1 MSVANYVRIVIL
13 TESDSALKK
22 TDNEKNNFESKGDS
36 KMTREEI
43 MQIIED
49 ENIQFFRLQF
59 VDIFGFMKNVALP
72 KSQIEKA
79 LDGDIMFDG
88 SSIDGFVR
96 INESDMYLKP
106 DYSTFT
112 VLPWRNKEGVA
123 AARIICDVHKSD
135 HTPFE
140 GCPRVNLKR
149 ILAEAKEMGYT
160 MNVGTE
166 AEFFLF
172 ERDADGAPTTVTHDV
187 AGYFS
192 LDPDDMA
199 NDCRREI
206 IETLEQMGFEIEASH
221 HEVAEGQHE
230 INFKYADALGA
241 ADNTVTFK
249 WVVKSV
255 AAKYGLHATFMPK
268 PIFGINGSGMHT
280 NQSLFNLDGTNAF
293 FDESAPLQ
301 LSKTA
306 YSYIAGVLKNARA
319 FAAVT
324 NPLVNSY
331 KRLVPGYEAP
341 VYCAWS
347 ASNRSALVRIP
358 AARGLSTR
366 TEVRCPDPSCNPYL
380 AFAMMLN
387 CGLDGIKN
395 DLTPPASVDKDIF
408 EMNAEQMAA
417 EGIVVMPANLK
428 EAIEELKAN
437 PISKATL
444 GEHIF
449 EKYVEAKEQEWDSF
463 RTTVTEW
470 EVENYLAVY

>member
-1 MSVANYVRIVIL
+1 
-13 TESDSALKK
+13 
-22 TDNEKNNFESKGDS
+22 
-36 KMTREEI
+36 MTRAEI
-43 MQIIED
+43 MQVIED

-88 SSIDGFVR
+88 SSIDGFAR

-106 DYSTFT
+106 DYNTFT
-112 VLPWRNKEGVA
+112 VLPWRNKHGIS
-123 AARIICDVHKSD
+123 AARIICDVHKAD
-135 HTPFE
+135 GTPFE

-149 ILAEAKEMGYT
+149 ILAEAKTLGYT

-166 AEFFLF
+166 CEFFLF
-172 ERDADGAPTTVTHDV
+172 EKDDEGRPTTITNDV

-192 LDPDDMA
+192 LDPDDTG

-206 IETLEQMGFEIEASH
+206 IETLEKMGFEIEASH

-230 INFKYADALGA
+230 INFKYADALNA

-249 WVVKSV
+249 WVVKSI
-255 AAKYGLHATFMPK
+255 ASKYGLHATFMPK

-293 FDESAPLQ
+293 FDESDSLQ
-301 LSKTA
+301 LSSVA
-306 YSYIAGVLKNARA
+306 YSYIAGALKNARG

-324 NPLVNSY
+324 NPLINSY

-347 ASNRSALVRIP
+347 ASNRSALIRIP

-366 TEVRCPDPSCNPYL
+366 TEIRCPDPTCNPYL
-380 AFAMMLN
+380 ALAMMLN
-387 CGLDGIKN
+387 SGLDGVKN
-395 DLTPPASVDKDIF
+395 NLTPPPEVKEDIF
-408 EMNAEQMAA
+408 KMTAEDMAA
-417 EGIVVMPANLK
+417 EGIVVMPASLK
-428 EAIEELKAN
+428 EAIEELKAS
-437 PISKATL
+437 PVAKETL
-444 GEHIF
+444 GDHIF
-449 EKYVEAKEQEWDSF
+449 EKYIETKEAEWDNY
-463 RTTVTEW
+463 RTAVTDW
-470 EVENYLAVY
+470 ELAEYLNIY

>member
-1 MSVANYVRIVIL
+1 
-13 TESDSALKK
+13 
-22 TDNEKNNFESKGDS
+22 
-36 KMTREEI
+36 MTRDEI
-43 MQIIED
+43 LQIIED
-49 ENIQFFRLQF
+49 ENIHFFRLQF

-72 KSQIEKA
+72 KSQIGKA
-79 LDGDIMFDG
+79 LDGNIMFDG

-106 DYSTFT
+106 DYNTFC
-112 VLPWRNKEGVA
+112 VLPWRNRNGVA
-123 AARIICDVHKSD
+123 AARIICDVYKHD
-135 HTPFE
+135 NTPFE

-149 ILAEAKEMGYT
+149 VLSEAKELGFT

-172 ERDADGAPTTVTHDV
+172 EQDENGLPTTVTSDV

-192 LDPDDMA
+192 LDPEDKA

-206 IETLEQMGFEIEASH
+206 IETLELMGFEIEASH

-230 INFKYADALGA
+230 INFKYADALAA

-249 WVVKSV
+249 WVVKSI
-255 AAKYGLHATFMPK
+255 AQKYNLHATFMPK

-293 FDESAPLQ
+293 FDESDPLQ
-301 LSKTA
+301 LSKVA
-306 YSYIAGVLKNARA
+306 YSYIAGALKGARG

-341 VYCAWS
+341 VYAAWS
-347 ASNRSALVRIP
+347 ASNRSALIRIP
-358 AARGLSTR
+358 ASRGLSTR
-366 TEVRCPDPSCNPYL
+366 TEIRCPDPTCNPYL

-387 CGLDGIKN
+387 SGLAGVKN
-395 DLTPPASVDKDIF
+395 NLTPPPEVKKDIF
-408 EMNAEQMAA
+408 KMSAA
-417 EGIVVMPANLK
+417 EMEEANIAVMPGSLK

-437 PISKATL
+437 PIARATL
-444 GEHIF
+444 GDHIY
-449 EKYVEAKEQEWDSF
+449 EKYITAKEKEWDSF
-463 RTTVTEW
+463 RITVTDW
-470 EVENYLAVY
+470 EIDEYLSVY

>member
-1 MSVANYVRIVIL
+1 
-13 TESDSALKK
+13 
-22 TDNEKNNFESKGDS
+22 
-36 KMTREEI
+36 MTRDEI
-43 MQIIED
+43 MKTIEE
-49 ENIQFFRLQF
+49 ENIGFFRLQF

-72 KSQIEKA
+72 ISQIEKA
-79 LDGDIMFDG
+79 LDGNIMFDG

-106 DYSTFT
+106 DYNSFT
-112 VLPWRNKEGVA
+112 VLPWRNKDGKK

-135 HTPFE
+135 HSPFE

-149 ILAEAKEMGYT
+149 VLAEAKKMGYT

-172 ERDADGAPTTVTHDV
+172 EKDENGLPTTITNDV

-192 LDPDDMA
+192 LDPEDTG

-206 IETLEQMGFEIEASH
+206 IETLEEMGFEIEASH

-230 INFKYADALGA
+230 INFKYADALTA

-249 WVVKSV
+249 WVVKTI

-268 PIFGINGSGMHT
+268 PIFGVTGSGMHT

-293 FDESAPLQ
+293 YDENDEIQ
-301 LSKTA
+301 LSDIA
-306 YSYIAGVLKNARA
+306 YSYIAGLLKNARGI
-319 FAAVT
+319 AAVT

-341 VYCAWS
+341 VYCSWS

-358 AARGLSTR
+358 ASRGLSTR
-366 TEVRCPDPSCNPYL
+366 TELRCPDPACNPYL
-380 AFAMMLN
+380 ALAMMLN
-387 CGLDGIKN
+387 AGLDGVKN
-395 DLTPPASVDKDIF
+395 NLKPASAVNEDIY
-408 EMNAEQMAA
+408 EMTPEQMAA
-417 EGIVVMPANLK
+417 EDMAVMPANLK
-428 EAIEELKAN
+428 EAVNELKAS
-437 PISKATL
+437 PIAQDTL
-444 GEHIF
+444 GPHIF
-449 EKYVEAKEQEWDSF
+449 RKYVEAKEKEWNAYKIQ
-463 RTTVTEW
+463 VTEW
-470 EVENYLAVY
+470 ELEEYLFVY